1 MTLYDIMKK
10 DTNRKVIL
18 MKSKKKFAMMMMDA
32 QYDTKRDYAVFETE
46 EVETHMITVNSPEQA
61 VQMAKELAEQGF
73 GAIEVCGAFGEELAR
88 KMYEATENKV
98 SVGYIVCPSDQKE
111 LSDRFGRHNDLIKYY
126 DPKIKNASNRVRF
139 SFGVV

>member
-1 MTLYDIMKK
+1 
-10 DTNRKVIL
+10 
-18 MKSKKKFAMMMMDA
+18 
-32 QYDTKRDYAVFETE
+32 
-46 EVETHMITVNSPEQA
+46 MITVNSPEQA

-111 LSDRFGRHNDLIKYY
+111 LSDRFWQ
-126 DPKIKNASNRVRF
+126 A
-139 SFGVV
+139 

>member
-1 MTLYDIMKK
+1 
-10 DTNRKVIL
+10 

-61 VQMAKELAEQGF
+61 VQMAKKLAEQGF

-88 KMYEATENKV
+88 KMYEATGNKV
-98 SVGYIVCPSDQKE
+98 SVGYIVCPPDQKE
-111 LSDRFGRHNDLIKYY
+111 LSDRFWQ
-126 DPKIKNASNRVRF
+126 A
-139 SFGVV
+139 

>member
-1 MTLYDIMKK
+1 
-10 DTNRKVIL
+10 

-88 KMYEATENKV
+88 TMYEATGNKV
-98 SVGYIVCPSDQKE
+98 SVGYIVCPLDQKE
-111 LSDRFGRHNDLIKYY
+111 LSDRFWQ
-126 DPKIKNASNRVRF
+126 A
-139 SFGVV
+139 

>member
-1 MTLYDIMKK
+1 
-10 DTNRKVIL
+10 

-88 KMYEATENKV
+88 KMYEATGNKV
-98 SVGYIVCPSDQKE
+98 SVGCCHV
-111 LSDRFGRHNDLIKYY
+111 
-126 DPKIKNASNRVRF
+126 
-139 SFGVV
+139 

>member
-1 MTLYDIMKK
+1 
-10 DTNRKVIL
+10 

-88 KMYEATENKV
+88 KMYEATGNKV
-98 SVGYIVCPSDQKE
+98 SVGYIVCPLDQKE
-111 LSDRFGRHNDLIKYY
+111 LSDRFWQ
-126 DPKIKNASNRVRF
+126 A
-139 SFGVV
+139 

>member
-1 MTLYDIMKK
+1 
-10 DTNRKVIL
+10 

-73 GAIEVCGAFGEELAR
+73 GAIEVCGAFGEELAQ
-88 KMYEATENKV
+88 KMYEATGNKV
-98 SVGYIVCPSDQKE
+98 SVGYIVCPPDQKE
-111 LSDRFGRHNDLIKYY
+111 LSGRFWQ
-126 DPKIKNASNRVRF
+126 A
-139 SFGVV
+139 

>member
-1 MTLYDIMKK
+1 
-10 DTNRKVIL
+10 

-73 GAIEVCGAFGEELAR
+73 GAIEVSSGSKRTVRSFLAGI
-88 KMYEATENKV
+88 TT
-98 SVGYIVCPSDQKE
+98 
-111 LSDRFGRHNDLIKYY
+111 
-126 DPKIKNASNRVRF
+126 
-139 SFGVV
+139 

>member
-1 MTLYDIMKK
+1 
-10 DTNRKVIL
+10 

-73 GAIEVCGAFGEELAR
+73 GAILSFRLTISIFAKKMKAAICRYSITTSVCWRRITL
-88 KMYEATENKV
+88 KQN
-98 SVGYIVCPSDQKE
+98 
-111 LSDRFGRHNDLIKYY
+111 
-126 DPKIKNASNRVRF
+126 
-139 SFGVV
+139 

>member
-1 MTLYDIMKK
+1 
-10 DTNRKVIL
+10 

-88 KMYEATENKV
+88 KMYEAFSGPAPHQMPRTLQLRQSPALQV
-98 SVGYIVCPSDQKE
+98 LLPSGLPAPGNLQ
-111 LSDRFGRHNDLIKYY
+111 
-126 DPKIKNASNRVRF
+126 
-139 SFGVV
+139 